1 MRRRLGIFGALV
13 LAALAFAS
21 HAYSVGPWPGLA
33 AAATAAD
40 GSRYSASRT
49 DYQTLVRAQ
58 RAGAASR
65 SLRVAGRWGIPA
77 ITSTGVAGGLSPAG
91 NLLVLAEPPS
101 FAGLRSTSR
110 FLILATRPLRLRN
123 TLELPGEF
131 GFDAISGDGRTLYL
145 IQHRSRADLVSYVV
159 RGYDLVARR
168 LLPGVI
174 VAKGEEGPMR
184 GYPVARASSRN
195 GTWVY
200 TLYHKPNGNP
210 FVHALNTNHRFAI
223 CIDLPAQAN
232 VTNIW
237 NLRLKLTSDQKRL
250 QVRNND
256 DLLASIN
263 TQTYRVE

>member
-1 MRRRLGIFGALV
+1 LV

-21 HAYSVGPWPGLA
+21 YAYSVGPWPGLA
-33 AAATAAD
+33 AAVTAAD
-40 GSRYSASRT
+40 GSRYSATRT
-49 DYQTLVRAQ
+49 DDQTLVRAR
-58 RAGAASR
+58 RAGAATSL
-65 SLRVAGRWGIPA
+65 SLRLDGRWGIPA
-77 ITSTGVAGGLSPAG
+77 ITSTGVAGGLAPAG
-91 NLLVLAEPPS
+91 NLLILTEPPS

-110 FLILATRPLRLRN
+110 FLIVGTQTLHLRN

-145 IQHRSRADLVSYVV
+145 IQHRSQADLVSYVV
-159 RGYDLVARR
+159 RGYDLVTRR

-223 CIDLPAQAN
+223 CIDLPARTN
-232 VTNIW
+232 VSNIW
-237 NLRLKLTSDQKRL
+237 NLRLNVTSDQKRL
-250 QVRNND
+250 QVRNHGA
-256 DLLASIN
+256 LLASIN
-263 TQTYRVE
+263 TKTYRVE